1 MDSFSFSLIVW
12 EADRCSRP
20 VPRPNNDRCQ
30 IADIELTV
38 STIELAISLRVAKIS
53 GIAEIG
59 KVSIAKSPTQNQRM
73 VIHTFHPLQGWKMG
87 KKPMEGEWEKCKHER
102 EKGTKWKG
110 GMMGKV

>member
-1 MDSFSFSLIVW
+1 MDSFSFSLILW

-20 VPRPNNDRCQ
+20 VPTRPNNDRCQ
-30 IADIELTV
+30 IGNIELTV

-87 KKPMEGEWEKCKHER
+87 KKPMEGESGRNANMKER
-102 EKGTKWKG
+102 RERN
-110 GMMGKV
+110 GKEG

>member
-20 VPRPNNDRCQ
+20 VPRPNNERCQ

-87 KKPMEGEWEKCKHER
+87 KKPMEGESGRNANMKER
-102 EKGTKWKG
+102 RERN
-110 GMMGKV
+110 GKEG